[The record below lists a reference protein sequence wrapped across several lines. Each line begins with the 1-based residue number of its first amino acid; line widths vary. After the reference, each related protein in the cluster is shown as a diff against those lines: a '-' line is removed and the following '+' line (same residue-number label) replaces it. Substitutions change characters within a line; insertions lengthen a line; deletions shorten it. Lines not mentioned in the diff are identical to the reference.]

1 MSDKSIVKYEN
12 TDRIINNKRAKV
24 IEYEPEI
31 ELKLLS
37 LSRVKYEQRVVKEW
51 SNKTI
56 NDSSNSDFSI
66 EKVKSS
72 SLWKVLLK
80 LWKKKV

>member
-12 TDRIINNKRAKV
+12 TDRTINNKRAKV
-24 IEYEPEI
+24 IEYEPKI

-80 LWKKKV
+80 L

>member
-12 TDRIINNKRAKV
+12 TDRIINNKREKV

>member
-12 TDRIINNKRAKV
+12 TDKTINNKREKV
-24 IEYEPEI
+24 IEYEPKI

-72 SLWKVLLK
+72 SLWKVFLK
-80 LWKKKV
+80 L

>member
-12 TDRIINNKRAKV
+12 TDRIINNKREKV
-24 IEYEPEI
+24 IEYEPKI
-31 ELKLLS
+31 KLKLLS

-80 LWKKKV
+80 L

>member
-1 MSDKSIVKYEN
+1 MSDKSVLKYEN

>member
-12 TDRIINNKRAKV
+12 TDRIINKREKV

-80 LWKKKV
+80 L

>member
-1 MSDKSIVKYEN
+1 MSDKSVLKYEN
-12 TDRIINNKRAKV
+12 TDRIINNKREKV

-56 NDSSNSDFSI
+56 NDSSNSDFST

>member
-12 TDRIINNKRAKV
+12 TDRIINKREKV

-51 SNKTI
+51 RNKTI

-80 LWKKKV
+80 L

>member
-12 TDRIINNKRAKV
+12 TNRTINNKRAKV
-24 IEYEPEI
+24 IEYEPKI

-37 LSRVKYEQRVVKEW
+37 LSRVKYEQRVVKEQ

-80 LWKKKV
+80 L

>member
-1 MSDKSIVKYEN
+1 MSDKSVLKYEN

-24 IEYEPEI
+24 IEYEPKI

-80 LWKKKV
+80 L